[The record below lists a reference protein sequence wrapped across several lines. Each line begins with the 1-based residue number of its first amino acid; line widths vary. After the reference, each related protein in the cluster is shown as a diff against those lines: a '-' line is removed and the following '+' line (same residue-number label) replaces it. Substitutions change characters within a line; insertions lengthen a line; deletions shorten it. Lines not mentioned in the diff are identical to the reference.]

1 MLEPNKEILIAK
13 IIGLLNGLDGEG
25 VSFKEENMLR
35 SALDAIKN
43 NRDLTKYI
51 TFFDEKK
58 REYLPNCLTC
68 QSPCGRSNDYYI
80 NKMVDLDAKYE
91 SIINN
96 TSIAV
101 IKSSAISTFFKKI
114 KAILTSEIELQ

>member
-58 REYLPNCLTC
+58 RESLPNCLTC
-68 QSPCGRSNDYYI
+68 QSLCGRSNDYYI
-80 NKMVDLDAKYE
+80 NKQSDNLKKEQELLDFF
-91 SIINN
+91 NN
-96 TSIAV
+96 YSDKMPLEEV
-101 IKSSAISTFFKKI
+101 IYQLIKISW
-114 KAILTSEIELQ
+114 

>member
-51 TFFDEKK
+51 TFLMK
-58 REYLPNCLTC
+58 RKENTYQIVLLVKVHVEEVM
-68 QSPCGRSNDYYI
+68 I
-80 NKMVDLDAKYE
+80 IIL
-91 SIINN
+91 INN
-96 TSIAV
+96 LI
-101 IKSSAISTFFKKI
+101 
-114 KAILTSEIELQ
+114 ILKRNRNF

>member
-58 REYLPNCLTC
+58 R
-68 QSPCGRSNDYYI
+68 
-80 NKMVDLDAKYE
+80 
-91 SIINN
+91 
-96 TSIAV
+96 
-101 IKSSAISTFFKKI
+101 
-114 KAILTSEIELQ
+114 ILTKLSYLSKSMWKK

>member
-68 QSPCGRSNDYYI
+68 QSPCGRYNDYYI
-80 NKMVDLDAKYE
+80 NKQSDNLKKEQELLVFF
-91 SIINN
+91 NN
-96 TSIAV
+96 YSDKMPLEEV
-101 IKSSAISTFFKKI
+101 IYQLIKISW
-114 KAILTSEIELQ
+114 

>member
-1 MLEPNKEILIAK
+1 MLEPNKEIIIAK

-51 TFFDEKK
+51 TFLMK
-58 REYLPNCLTC
+58 RKENTYQIVLLVKVHVEEVM
-68 QSPCGRSNDYYI
+68 I
-80 NKMVDLDAKYE
+80 IIL
-91 SIINN
+91 INN
-96 TSIAV
+96 LI
-101 IKSSAISTFFKKI
+101 
-114 KAILTSEIELQ
+114 ILKRNRNF

>member
-35 SALDAIKN
+35 GALDAIKN

-51 TFFDEKK
+51 TFLIK
-58 REYLPNCLTC
+58 RKENTYQIVLLVKVHVEEVM
-68 QSPCGRSNDYYI
+68 I
-80 NKMVDLDAKYE
+80 IIL
-91 SIINN
+91 INN
-96 TSIAV
+96 LI
-101 IKSSAISTFFKKI
+101 
-114 KAILTSEIELQ
+114 ILKRNRNF

>member
-51 TFFDEKK
+51 TFFDEK
-58 REYLPNCLTC
+58 R
-68 QSPCGRSNDYYI
+68 
-80 NKMVDLDAKYE
+80 
-91 SIINN
+91 
-96 TSIAV
+96 
-101 IKSSAISTFFKKI
+101 
-114 KAILTSEIELQ
+114 ILTKLSYLSKSMWKK

>member
-35 SALDAIKN
+35 SAL
-43 NRDLTKYI
+43 TKYI

-80 NKMVDLDAKYE
+80 NKQSDNLKKEQELLDFF
-91 SIINN
+91 NN
-96 TSIAV
+96 YSDKMPLEEV
-101 IKSSAISTFFKKI
+101 IYQLIKISW
-114 KAILTSEIELQ
+114 